1 MGAWGFGIRHDDFV
15 LDVIGVFEELLKAG
29 HSVRDATKTVKSRFA
44 AEIKDSDD
52 GPLFW
57 LALADVQWTYG
68 ELESQVLNR
77 VQGDFDSGRS
87 LAAWR
92 EDTRGLLRRRAALEK
107 FISKIV
113 VPNPRAKKPPKTVVR
128 APKFQPG
135 DCLSIRVA
143 NGQYAAAL
151 VLAADH
157 SIVEYGRNLVGVLD
171 YLSPQK
177 PPMEVFRTRKWLV
190 RTHHSWSDAMD
201 VAWYQPVGFRTAKD
215 RLEVVGHI
223 EILDS
228 DPKDSNIYRGWRGI
242 GEQMMNQREWDAKGS

>member
-1 MGAWGFGIRHDDFV
+1 MGAWGYGIRHDDFV
-15 LDVIGVFEELLKAG
+15 LDVIGVFEELLKTG

-44 AEIKDSDD
+44 AEIKNSDD

-87 LAAWR
+87 LDAWR

-107 FISKIV
+107 FINKIAV
-113 VPNPRAKKPPKTVVR
+113 ANPRAKKPPKTVVR

-135 DCLSIRVA
+135 DCLSISVA
-143 NGQYAAAL
+143 NGRYAAAL

-157 SIVEYGRNLVGVLD
+157 STVEYGKNLVGVLD
-171 YLSPQK
+171 YLSPEK

-190 RTHHSWSDAMD
+190 RIHQGWPNAMD
-201 VAWYQPVGFRTAKD
+201 VAWYHAVGFRAAKD
-215 RLEVVGHI
+215 RLEVVGRV

-228 DPKDSNIYRGWRGI
+228 DPKDSNSFRGWRGI
-242 GEQMMNQREWDAKGS
+242 GDQVMNQREWPG

>member
-1 MGAWGFGIRHDDFV
+1 MAKVESSMGAWGYGIRQDDFV
-15 LDVIGVFEELLKAG
+15 LDVIGVFEELLKADD
-29 HSVRDATKTVKSRFA
+29 SVRDATKTVKSRFA
-44 AEIKDSDD
+44 AAIKDSDD

-68 ELESQVLNR
+68 ELESQVLKR
-77 VQGDFDSGRS
+77 VLGDLASGRS
-87 LAAWR
+87 LNAWR
-92 EDTRGLLRRRAALEK
+92 EDKRGLLRRKAALEK
-107 FISKIV
+107 FVRKIAI
-113 VPNPRAKKPPKTVVR
+113 PNPRAKKHPKTVVR

-143 NGQYAAAL
+143 NDLYAAAL

-177 PPMEVFRTRKWLV
+177 PSIKVFHNRKWLV
-190 RTHHSWSDAMD
+190 RTHHSSSNAMD
-201 VAWYQPVGFRTAKD
+201 VAWYQPIGFRTTKN
-215 RLEVVGHI
+215 RLEVVGHV

-228 DPKDSNIYRGWRGI
+228 DPKDSNIHKGWRGI
-242 GEQMMNQREWDAKGS
+242 GEQ